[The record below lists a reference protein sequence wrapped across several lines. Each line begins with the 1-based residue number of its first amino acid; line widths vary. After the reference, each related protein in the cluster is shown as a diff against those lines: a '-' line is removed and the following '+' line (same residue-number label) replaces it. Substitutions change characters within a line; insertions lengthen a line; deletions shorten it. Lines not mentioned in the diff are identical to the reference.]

1 MTPFSNNATICSYPV
16 FGAVNPL
23 PAGESVAHLDQLCE
37 QANPKQNI
45 ELPTAVGFCMYIRRP
60 VLNKIGLFDV
70 ETFGRGYGEEND
82 FCARAI
88 KAGYHNILALD
99 TFVAHAGGVSFAA
112 EQSALQQNAGTALR
126 QKHPEYDAWV
136 ADHIFHNPA
145 QLYRARIDLL
155 RFSQSALP
163 LILCILHAHGGGTQK
178 YVEDLANALYGEAN
192 VLALQPDELGA
203 WTLSAPLKYE
213 RLSLHFARNQ
223 QQDLLQLL
231 QLLNISRI
239 HYQHLLGLDATFRA
253 LPETLGV
260 AYDFTAHDFYTLD
273 ENAHLNGAS
282 ITVNNKQVEKF
293 SPFLSR
299 ADRLFVP
306 SQRSQ
311 AILSTGYPQLNFIP
325 VAHPDTIVDTLP
337 EHDIPDITSR
347 PIQVLIIG
355 ALNPEKG
362 ADILAAAVKHV
373 KQHQLPIHFHLL
385 GYTYHQLTT
394 NAQLSVY
401 GRYEQGD
408 LAALIEQIDPHWIW
422 FPAQTPETYSYTLSS
437 AMAAGYPV
445 LASDLGAFVERLS
458 RYPFAKICP
467 WDSTVTDWC
476 QVMLR
481 RDYTAMDDSQA
492 IAKPFSQQDYLAP
505 IPTPRPVTQELSIID
520 FAVFAK
526 GARQWQ
532 YRFTVH
538 DTKIL
543 LLRSLVRLKKQPLL
557 AKLLHRLPTGW
568 QLRVKNWLLGANR

>member
-1 MTPFSNNATICSYPV
+1 
-16 FGAVNPL
+16 
-23 PAGESVAHLDQLCE
+23 
-37 QANPKQNI
+37 
-45 ELPTAVGFCMYIRRP
+45 
-60 VLNKIGLFDV
+60 
-70 ETFGRGYGEEND
+70 
-82 FCARAI
+82 
-88 KAGYHNILALD
+88 
-99 TFVAHAGGVSFAA
+99 
-112 EQSALQQNAGTALR
+112 
-126 QKHPEYDAWV
+126 
-136 ADHIFHNPA
+136 
-145 QLYRARIDLL
+145 
-155 RFSQSALP
+155 
-163 LILCILHAHGGGTQK
+163 
-178 YVEDLANALYGEAN
+178 
-192 VLALQPDELGA
+192 
-203 WTLSAPLKYE
+203 
-213 RLSLHFARNQ
+213 
-223 QQDLLQLL
+223 
-231 QLLNISRI
+231 
-239 HYQHLLGLDATFRA
+239 TFRA
-253 LPETLGV
+253 LPDTLGV

-273 ENAHLNGAS
+273 ENAHLSGAS

-293 SPFLSR
+293 LPFLNQ
-299 ADRLFVP
+299 ADRLFTP

-337 EHDIPDITSR
+337 EHAIPDITSR

-373 KQHQLPIHFHLL
+373 KQHQLSIHFHLL

-422 FPAQTPETYSYTLSS
+422 FPAQTPE
-437 AMAAGYPV
+437 
-445 LASDLGAFVERLS
+445 RLS
-458 RYPFAKICP
+458 RYPFAKICS
-467 WDSTVTDWC
+467 WDSTAADWC
-476 QVMLR
+476 QAMLR
-481 RDYTAMDDSQA
+481 RDYTAMNDSQA
-492 IAKPFSQQDYLAP
+492 IAKPFSRQAYLAP

-526 GARQWQ
+526 GAHRWQ
-532 YRFTVH
+532 YRFTVQ